1 MMMKEI
7 LCVMTLVYTYTVSET
22 YIISSMY
29 IYNHSGKISQVFALY
44 LGTRCHLLSWDLG
57 IVFDYFLLLLV
68 DQKKITVSLRVRQRS
83 KQYFAVLYQILHNC
97 IFDHRQSHE
106 RKSSQEEENYENH
119 LPNTLKLYTFKIIG
133 QYL

>member
-7 LCVMTLVYTYTVSET
+7 LCVMTLVYTVSET
-22 YIISSMY
+22 YIISSRY

-97 IFDHRQSHE
+97 IFDE
-106 RKSSQEEENYENH
+106 RKSSYEKENYENH
-119 LPNTLKLYTFKIIG
+119 LPNTYFENIYSSNNQAIFVISI
-133 QYL
+133 